1 MKDGTGTNTTGDS
14 TTQNS
19 LTNAT
24 LELAKSPKSGSHHVI
39 DVEFTPQQFNCLS
52 VLAVLTATRSMLQS
66 ISSGS
71 DPYLTM
77 SECYLMKVENDS
89 IPQKLDFQLKQEK
102 LKLEQSNF
110 CKGGKKRLA

>member
-39 DVEFTPQQFNCLS
+39 DVEFTP
-52 VLAVLTATRSMLQS
+52 
-66 ISSGS
+66 
-71 DPYLTM
+71 
-77 SECYLMKVENDS
+77 
-89 IPQKLDFQLKQEK
+89 
-102 LKLEQSNF
+102 
-110 CKGGKKRLA
+110 